1 MYILCL
7 TTTLTLAPLLGP
19 TGGGLAALGAGA
31 SPPSGAA
38 VVVAAAGGAVS
49 SEALTT
55 SLGKDVFLAENIS
68 MLVLCVVVLLLEVT
82 TLGVTNPDAAEAK
95 LQLAMVF
102 LSVFLTNCCGV
113 TAAANTS
120 MNLNLNNR
128 D

>member
-55 SLGKDVFLAENIS
+55 SLGKDVFLEENIS
-68 MLVLCVVVLLLEVT
+68 MLVLCVVVLLEVT

-120 MNLNLNNR
+120 IMNLNLNNR